1 MPHVQTRDF
10 GLLECDPHA
19 ALQFPRGLP
28 GFEDQDR
35 FVLIEQEALAPVVY
49 LQSLKTPALCFLTV
63 PISAI
68 DPHYEMGM
76 TAEDLALLALDETG
90 QPSPGANILCLSIL
104 SAAANGRFTAN
115 LLAPVVV
122 NLETRI
128 GLQAVRTDVRYSH
141 LHPLYEETPC

>member
-1 MPHVQTRDF
+1 M
-10 GLLECDPHA
+10 
-19 ALQFPRGLP
+19 
-28 GFEDQDR
+28 
-35 FVLIEQEALAPVVY
+35 IEQEALAPVVF

-63 PISAI
+63 PTSAI
-68 DPHYEMGM
+68 DPHYEMGI
-76 TAEDLALLALDETG
+76 TPEDLALLAMDETG
-90 QPSPGANILCLSIL
+90 QPSPGANVLCLSIL

>member
-1 MPHVQTRDF
+1 MPQVQTRDF
-10 GLLECDPHA
+10 GVLEYDQPAC
-19 ALQFPRGLP
+19 LQFPRGFP
-28 GFEDQDR
+28 GFEDQDG
-35 FVLIEQEALAPVVY
+35 FVLIEQEALAPVVF
-49 LQSLKTPALCFLTV
+49 LQSLKTPAVCFLAV

-76 TAEDLALLALDETG
+76 TAEDLALLALDETR

-122 NLETRI
+122 NLETRM
-128 GLQAVRTDVRYSH
+128 GLQAVRTDARYSH
-141 LHPLYEETPC
+141 LHPLLEQAPC